1 MYTENQEN
9 HTVHPMGRHLLP
21 KDGPTKERP
30 GMPEN
35 ARRDV
40 LNARESEED
49 SPSEILVIIIYIQ
62 SFLNIY
68 IIYME

>member
-1 MYTENQEN
+1 MKNL
-9 HTVHPMGRHLLP
+9 HPL
-21 KDGPTKERP
+21 GPTKERP